1 MSGPRNAT
9 IRPTIGVLAAMTM
22 TKRVRKPS
30 RLLRFLRRNPEIA
43 LGGFLL
49 AVVALLSLTAPLLG
63 TVDPRAISTASRL
76 RPPSA
81 DHWFGTDMLG
91 RDLYSRVL
99 YGGRISLSIGISAAA
114 LSALFGTVIGLL
126 SAFGAF
132 LDAVIMRI
140 MDGVMSIPA
149 ILLAIAL
156 MAVAG
161 PSVENVI
168 FAVTL
173 VEAPRVARLI
183 RGVVLSLRAQPYV
196 EAAIAAGSSTPRII
210 LRHLLPGIVGPLI
223 VQATFVWATAMI
235 LEAALSFIG
244 AGTPPSTPSWG
255 NIMSDGKALWQV
267 KPFLIFIPAGFL
279 SVTLLAVNMLGDGL
293 RDLLDP
299 RRSKRA

>member
-1 MSGPRNAT
+1 LSGLRDAVMK
-9 IRPTIGVLAAMTM
+9 PTIGGFAAMTT
-22 TKRVRKPS
+22 TKDTRKPS
-30 RLLRFLRRNPEIA
+30 RFLRFLRRNPEIA
-43 LGGFLL
+43 WGGLL
-49 AVVALLSLTAPLLG
+49 LLVVTLLSIAAPLLG
-63 TVDPRAISTASRL
+63 TVDPRAISTANRL
-76 RPPSA
+76 KPPSA
-81 DHWFGTDMLG
+81 EHWFGTDMLG

-99 YGGRISLSIGISAAA
+99 YGGRISLSIGVSAAA
-114 LSALFGTVIGLL
+114 LSALFGTFIGLL

-132 LDAVIMRI
+132 MDAAIMRI
-140 MDGVMSIPA
+140 MDGIMSIPA

-168 FAVTL
+168 MAVTI

-183 RGVVLSLRAQPYV
+183 RGVVLSLNGQPYV
-196 EAAIAAGSSTPRII
+196 EAAIAAGSSMPRIVI
-210 LRHLLPGIVGPLI
+210 RHLLPGIVGPLI

-235 LEAALSFIG
+235 LEAALSFVG

-299 RRSKRA
+299 RMSNRI

>member
-1 MSGPRNAT
+1 
-9 IRPTIGVLAAMTM
+9 
-22 TKRVRKPS
+22 
-30 RLLRFLRRNPEIA
+30 
-43 LGGFLL
+43 
-49 AVVALLSLTAPLLG
+49 
-63 TVDPRAISTASRL
+63 
-76 RPPSA
+76 
-81 DHWFGTDMLG
+81 
-91 RDLYSRVL
+91 
-99 YGGRISLSIGISAAA
+99 
-114 LSALFGTVIGLL
+114 
-126 SAFGAF
+126 
-132 LDAVIMRI
+132 
-140 MDGVMSIPA
+140 MSIPA

-161 PSVENVI
+161 PSVGNVI
-168 FAVTL
+168 MAVTI

-183 RGVVLSLRAQPYV
+183 RGVVLSLKGQPYV
-196 EAAIAAGSSTPRII
+196 EAAVAAGSSMPKII
-210 LRHLLPGIVGPLI
+210 IRHLLPGIVGPLI

-299 RRSKRA
+299 RSSNRN

>member
-1 MSGPRNAT
+1 MSGPRDAVMKLTFGGFASMAT
-9 IRPTIGVLAAMTM
+9 FKG
-22 TKRVRKPS
+22 VRKPS
-30 RLLRFLRRNPEIA
+30 WLLRFLRRNPEIA

-49 AVVALLSLTAPLLG
+49 LVVALLSIAAPLLG
-63 TVDPRAISTASRL
+63 TVDPRAISTANRL
-76 RPPSA
+76 KPPSPE
-81 DHWFGTDMLG
+81 HWFGTDMLG

-99 YGGRISLSIGISAAA
+99 YGGRISLSIGL
-114 LSALFGTVIGLL
+114 LSAIFSGLFGTVIGLL

-132 LDAVIMRI
+132 VDAVIMRI
-140 MDGVMSIPA
+140 MDGIMSIPA
-149 ILLAIAL
+149 VLLAIAL

-168 FAVTL
+168 LAVTI

-183 RGVVLSLRAQPYV
+183 RGVVLSLRSQLYV
-196 EAAIAAGSSTPRII
+196 EAAIAAGSSMPRIVV
-210 LRHLLPGIVGPLI
+210 RHLLPGIVGPLI

-244 AGTPPSTPSWG
+244 AGTPPSVPSWG

-267 KPFLIFIPAGFL
+267 KPFLTFIPAGFL
-279 SVTLLAVNMLGDGL
+279 SVTLLAVNLLGDGL

-299 RRSKRA
+299 RLSKGM